1 LKDRRERL
9 KISEDNLKLR
19 EPIQE
24 DFKTLLMAS
33 TIPSQIFNVSLL
45 MRGLNAELI
54 KPSFNSLLT
63 D

>member
-1 LKDRRERL
+1 LQDRRERL

-24 DFKTLLMAS
+24 DFKTLSMAL

>member
-1 LKDRRERL
+1 
-9 KISEDNLKLR
+9 LKLR